1 MTIQEMQQR
10 KIELGYT
17 NEMLAEKSGVPLGT
31 VQKIFAGQTKA
42 PRIRTILALEQVLKP
57 QDLPGVPR
65 RPHAPGGPVQY
76 RYEFEKEQQ
85 SVVAEPQAAYN
96 ASTVS
101 GEKTREAAREALKK
115 GIISEELQGTYTID
129 DYYLLPDERRIELID
144 GVFYDMTGPLKVHQ
158 QILVHLGYL
167 LYSCVGKHPEC
178 ELYIAPSDVRL
189 DNDEMTMVQ
198 PDLFVVCDSED
209 DDPRRTN
216 GAPDFAVEILS
227 PSSRSHDM
235 IRKLYKYRYAGV
247 REYWIVDPENQQV
260 IVYEFEK
267 SDLPAIFT
275 FSDTVPVGISG
286 GECSVDFS
294 VIREKVKK
302 YLPER

>member
-96 ASTVS
+96 ASGVS

-129 DYYLLPDERRIELID
+129 DYYLLPDERRVELID
-144 GVFYDMTGPLKVHQ
+144 GVFYDMTSPLKVHQ
-158 QILVHLGYL
+158 LILGELFYS
-167 LYSCVGKHPEC
+167 LYPCRSANYSSLPPTCVWT
-178 ELYIAPSDVRL
+178 
-189 DNDEMTMVQ
+189 TM
-198 PDLFVVCDSED
+198 
-209 DDPRRTN
+209 R
-216 GAPDFAVEILS
+216 
-227 PSSRSHDM
+227 
-235 IRKLYKYRYAGV
+235 
-247 REYWIVDPENQQV
+247 
-260 IVYEFEK
+260 
-267 SDLPAIFT
+267 
-275 FSDTVPVGISG
+275 
-286 GECSVDFS
+286 
-294 VIREKVKK
+294 
-302 YLPER
+302 

>member
-65 RPHAPGGPVQY
+65 RLHAPGGPVQY
-76 RYEFEKEQQ
+76 RYEFEKDQE

-96 ASTVS
+96 ADTVS

-129 DYYLLPDERRIELID
+129 DYYLLPDERRVELID

-158 QILVHLGYL
+158 LILGELFYS
-167 LYSCVGKHPEC
+167 LYPCASEHPEC
-178 ELYIAPSDVRL
+178 ELFFAPSDVRL

-286 GECSVDFS
+286 GECSIDFS